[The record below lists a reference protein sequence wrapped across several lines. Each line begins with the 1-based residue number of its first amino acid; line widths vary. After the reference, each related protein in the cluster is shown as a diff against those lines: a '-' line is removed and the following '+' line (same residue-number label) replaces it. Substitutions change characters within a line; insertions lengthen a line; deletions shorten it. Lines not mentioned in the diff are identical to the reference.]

1 MGGGTKVDVE
11 PSNTR
16 VEPPAKAEEKEPW
29 PPDSPPDLYTR
40 MLLTGCLKCT
50 LPIVFI
56 FMSKPVS
63 NAMAG
68 ASSPPHGCNS
78 CLASP

>member
-1 MGGGTKVDVE
+1 MTAKVDVE

-16 VEPPAKAEEKEPW
+16 VESPGKKEEEQEPW
-29 PPDSPPDLYTR
+29 PPISPPDLYMR

-56 FMSKPVS
+56 FLSKPVS
-63 NAMAG
+63 NAMSG
-68 ASSPPHGCNS
+68 ASQALRMDALDPP
-78 CLASP
+78 